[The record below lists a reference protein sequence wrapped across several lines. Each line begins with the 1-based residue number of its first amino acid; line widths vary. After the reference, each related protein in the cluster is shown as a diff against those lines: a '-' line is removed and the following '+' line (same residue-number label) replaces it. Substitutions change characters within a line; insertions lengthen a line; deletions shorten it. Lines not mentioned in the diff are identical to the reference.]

1 MTQVAAPRST
11 VLLSLAVVACFAA
24 AFAVVYAAM
33 ILTRAGQEI
42 DDGSFGAL
50 GVIGI
55 PLGATSGVIR
65 SGGAFLLAIGALSA
79 GASAL
84 IRRRWNDALRAA
96 LVVTLSTVGC
106 EVLKTVLPRP
116 DLHVGGYGDNT
127 FPSGHMAVAF
137 SAALAVT
144 LTFPVNRWRRLVI
157 ITSLSL
163 AIGTGWASV
172 ISFAHRPSDVIG
184 AGLLVGACFAAVQVG
199 RPLVIPALR
208 GPLTALACSVAASI
222 AAILFGRW
230 LSTYTST
237 LGDPVEA
244 LGWLALCAAPVAG
257 VLLVVPVMRR
267 H

>member
-1 MTQVAAPRST
+1 M
-11 VLLSLAVVACFAA
+11 
-24 AFAVVYAAM
+24 
-33 ILTRAGQEI
+33 
-42 DDGSFGAL
+42 
-50 GVIGI
+50 
-55 PLGATSGVIR
+55 
-65 SGGAFLLAIGALSA
+65 
-79 GASAL
+79 
-84 IRRRWNDALRAA
+84 
-96 LVVTLSTVGC
+96 
-106 EVLKTVLPRP
+106 
-116 DLHVGGYGDNT
+116 
-127 FPSGHMAVAF
+127 
-137 SAALAVT
+137 
-144 LTFPVNRWRRLVI
+144 
-157 ITSLSL
+157 
-163 AIGTGWASV
+163 